1 MNKVLLYAIN
11 DYDQPAGC
19 QRKWETRHRL
29 VRNATNIFCC
39 IPTHFK
45 RDWTALSIA
54 KMTRVKWVSMEHGK
68 TEILG
73 KKPLSLC
80 YSVHHKSH
88 MDWLV
93 TELWPRRPDAG
104 DRDSLGKKSRSGS
117 NLSRIILRACTSQP
131 VTLPTK
137 SLRLIKST
145 QANMQLWHTR
155 ERASSELL

>member
-1 MNKVLLYAIN
+1 VPAEMRKKTQASNKCNEHLL
-11 DYDQPAGC
+11 
-19 QRKWETRHRL
+19 L
-29 VRNATNIFCC
+29 
-39 IPTHFK
+39 HFK
-45 RDWTALSIA
+45 RDLTALSVP
-54 KMTRVKWVSMEHGK
+54 KMTQHPCQMNQYGTFVEWYCHGK

-93 TELWPRRPDAG
+93 TELWPRRPEAG
-104 DRDSLGKKSRSGS
+104 DRDSIGKKSRSGR
-117 NLSRIILRACTSQP
+117 NLSRITLRACTTQP

-137 SLRLIKST
+137 SMRLIKST